1 MRYCARCVYPENSR
15 PTIIFDEYGICS
27 GCRVHESKKQIDWQG
42 REKMLREILD
52 HYKGEAQRTGNL
64 YDCIIPVSGG
74 KDSHYQVYLVKEVY
88 GLNPL
93 LVTYNHTF
101 NTQLGIRNLINMVK
115 EFGCDLIRFTANPDS
130 VRKIARYMVRK
141 VGDIT
146 WHYHAGIFTFPF
158 QIAVKYRIPLV
169 IWGEHGYSE
178 MTGMF
183 RLEDIPEFTKW
194 CRQEHEMRGYEVEDL
209 INADSGLTRRD
220 LAPYIFPSDEEIEEV
235 GVRGIFIGNY
245 IEWDSRWLADMLMR
259 EHGFEIARGKRD
271 RTFSLFHKIDD
282 HANDVHDYLR
292 YLKFG
297 YGRGTDHASHE
308 IRAGRMTREEG
319 IEMVRQYDHVR
330 PSSLDFYLDFLGMTE
345 AEFEAAVEKDR
356 DPSIWEKDSCGKWTL
371 KDSVVNHVNDE
382 LVEAARLPLVAED
395 DRTFGRNNRH
405 LYYSDK
411 FQPLPPSKQ
420 TGVSRDSEDEFVIL

>member
-15 PTIIFDEYGICS
+15 PTITFDGQGICS
-27 GCRVHESKKQIDWQG
+27 GCKVQESKKHIDWQG
-42 REKMLREILD
+42 REKMLREILI
-52 HYKGEAQRTGNL
+52 HYKQEAHRTGNL

-101 NTQLGIRNLINMVK
+101 NTKIGIRNLSNLVK

-130 VRKIARYMVRK
+130 VRKIARYMVTK
-141 VGDIT
+141 IGDIT

-158 QIAVKYRIPLV
+158 HIAVKYRIPLL

-178 MTGMF
+178 MTGIF

-194 CRQEHEMRGYEVEDL
+194 CRQEYEMRGYEVEDL
-209 INADSGLTRRD
+209 INAESGLTRRE

-245 IEWDSRWLADMLMR
+245 IEWDSRRLADMLMR

-271 RTFSLFHKIDD
+271 RTFSLYHKIDD

-297 YGRGTDHASHE
+297 YGRGTDHASLE

-330 PSSLDFYLDFLGMTE
+330 PSSLDVYLDFLGMTE
-345 AEFEAAVEKDR
+345 AELESAIEKDR
-356 DPSIWEKDSCGKWTL
+356 DPAIWEKNSSGKWTL
-371 KDSVVNHVNDE
+371 KDSVVNHVDDE
-382 LVEAARLPLVAED
+382 QVEAARLPLVPED

-411 FQPLPPSKQ
+411 FQPLAPSERR
-420 TGVSRDSEDEFVIL
+420 GVSRDSEEGFIIL